1 MAYEIVIRVTGVD
14 QASGPLGNVSSA
26 LGDIGKFAAG
36 GLIASGISNLAGGIM
51 DLGRQA
57 LASVSNYER
66 AAASIETLLAKEIK
80 NASGIETT
88 IKVGQER
95 LQLTQQEIAQLG
107 KLRDS
112 LATETLQRDIQAAKI
127 QEQKE
132 RIRQLT
138 DQYGENGLVVIK
150 ERAELALMEQAYAK
164 SGTAI
169 EKYGSQIAALEGK
182 QGKLVDVTQKVVE
195 GQLSMTEALA
205 QAGPKA
211 AALLQWTEQL
221 AIKSPFT
228 SADITDAMKVAM
240 AYGFTSDQS
249 KALTENIV
257 DLASAMGWQGSEIK
271 DVSLIMGQINKSDKL
286 LMQDMRQLTMR
297 GVDVESVL
305 KKMGYSLSDV
315 GEKAIDSKKFV
326 SLMMESWKTDFGG
339 TADRMANSLPGLLS
353 SLGEIK
359 DLGLRDLFTG
369 MFNAAKPLLT
379 DLVGLFTSTDF
390 RAGVQNIGAQLG
402 TALTQGI
409 GFVKTNVLPVLQ
421 TLGNWFTTTGLP
433 ALRTFAAVAGP
444 LLQNALSSIGSLL
457 SGQVLPVFMQFA
469 NVIGGATQER
479 FVILGNFIQNML
491 PILGQLGAWV
501 MTTLVPAFLGLASA
515 FATYVLPPMLQFG
528 NFVLNVLLNGVVQ
541 LASWIASSLLPALTT
556 MGETIA
562 TAALPVLS
570 QMGGWI
576 QGTLIPAFQQLAAF
590 VGPILQTAFAWL
602 GGFITGTLLPALTTL
617 IVWILQKGLP
627 GLGDLAAIIG
637 GVLNGA
643 LATLGNLWKGIVE
656 NFNKAVTFI
665 ADTTANLQTLAN
677 AITSSI
683 GAAFQWLNDTILQ
696 PLAQTFNWLVGLAES
711 FMEWLQKI
719 ADALANM
726 QIPDFLQRHSPSPLE
741 QALMYSNQHLKA
753 MAGLLPGSLG
763 ALGGYGAPGALGFA
777 YANGGLATRG
787 APTDARRTVNIN
799 GNVSIGNADAARE
812 FWRLM
817 NEWENRIAAD
827 ARLIG

>member
-14 QASGPLGNVSSA
+14 NASGPLGNVSSA

-95 LQLTQQEIAQLG
+95 LQLTEKEIAQLG

-297 GVDVESVL
+297 GVDVEGVL

-353 SLGEIK
+353 SLDEIK

-444 LLQNALSSIGSLL
+444 MLQNA
-457 SGQVLPVFMQFA
+457 FA
-469 NVIGGATQER
+469 QGMG
-479 FVILGNFIQNML
+479 FIQGTVIPILMRIGEIVGPYIVARFMMFGTFIQQLL
-491 PILGQLGAWV
+491 PILGQIGAWV
-501 MTTLVPAFLGLASA
+501 MANLLPAFMA
-515 FATYVLPPMLQFG
+515 FGNFLLTQVLPPLMQFG
-528 NFVLNVLLNGVVQ
+528 AWLDGVILNAIVG
-541 LASWIASSLLPALTT
+541 LASWIQSALLPAFSQ
-556 MGETIA
+556 MAATIG
-562 TAALPVLS
+562 PVLMPVLA

-602 GGFITGTLLPALTTL
+602 GTFITGTLLPALTTL

-643 LATLGNLWKGIVE
+643 MATLGNLWQGIVD

-665 ADTTANLQTLAN
+665 ADTTANMQALAT

-719 ADALANM
+719 ADALANL

-741 QALMYSNQHLKA
+741 QALMYSNQHLKE
-753 MAGLLPGSLG
+753 MAGLLPASLG
-763 ALGGYGAPGALGFA
+763 ALGGMRAPGSLGFA
-777 YANGGLATRG
+777 YAGGAGLVTRG
-787 APTDARRTVNIN
+787 STDARRTVNIN

-817 NEWENRIAAD
+817 DQWEQRVVAD
-827 ARLIG
+827 GRMVG

>member
-1 MAYEIVIRVTGVD
+1 MSYDIVIRVIGKD
-14 QASGPLGNVSSA
+14 EASGPLGNVSSA

-36 GLIASGISNLAGGIM
+36 GLIASGISNLAGGIV

-66 AAASIETLLAKEIK
+66 AASSIETLLAKEIK

-95 LQLTQQEIAQLG
+95 LQLTEKEIAQLG
-107 KLRDS
+107 KLRDA

-132 RIRQLT
+132 RIRQLA

-169 EKYGSQIAALEGK
+169 EKYGAQIAALEGK
-182 QGKLVDVTQKVVE
+182 QGKLVDVTQKVIE
-195 GQLSMTEALA
+195 GQMSMTDALA

-211 AALLQWTEQL
+211 AELLQWTEQL
-221 AIKSPFT
+221 SIKSPFN
-228 SADITDAMKVAM
+228 SADITNAIKVAM
-240 AYGFTSDQS
+240 AYGFTSEQS
-249 KALTENIV
+249 KALTENVV
-257 DLASAMGWQGSEIK
+257 DLASAMGWQGGEMK
-271 DVSLIMGQINKSDKL
+271 DIMLVMGQINKSDKL

-297 GVDVESVL
+297 GVDVEGVL

-353 SLGEIK
+353 SLDEIK

-409 GFVKTNVLPVLQ
+409 GFIKTNVLPTLQ
-421 TLGNWFTTTGLP
+421 TLGSWFSTQGLP
-433 ALRTFAAVAGP
+433 ALQTFAAVAGP
-444 LLQNALSSIGSLL
+444 LLQTA
-457 SGQVLPVFMQFA
+457 FA
-469 NVIGGATQER
+469 QGMG
-479 FVILGNFIQNML
+479 FIQGTVIPILMRIGEIVGPYIVARFMMFGTFIQQLL
-491 PILGQLGAWV
+491 PILGQIGAWV
-501 MTTLVPAFLGLASA
+501 MANLLPAFMA
-515 FATYVLPPMLQFG
+515 FGNFLLTQVLPPLMQFG
-528 NFVLNVLLNGVVQ
+528 AWLDGVILNAIVG
-541 LASWIASSLLPALTT
+541 LASWIQSALLPAFSQ
-556 MGETIA
+556 MAATIG
-562 TAALPVLS
+562 PVLMPVLA

-602 GGFITGTLLPALTTL
+602 GTFITGTLLPALTTL

-665 ADTTANLQTLAN
+665 ADTTANMQALAN

-741 QALMYSNQHLKA
+741 QALLYSNQHLKE

-763 ALGGYGAPGALGFA
+763 ALGGLRAPGALGFG
-777 YANGGLATRG
+777 YANGGLAARG
-787 APTDARRTVNIN
+787 STDARRTVNIN